1 MVTTHMIRS
10 KVPSLGTIRLINKH
24 FRAKTIICYIYKVHL
39 CIILLFSYMYF
50 LQSYVGLKG
59 RSSNSRH
66 NSRMDMEDDVGRHH
80 NGMEDDADMDQSSGA
95 EYDMSD

>member
-1 MVTTHMIRS
+1 
-10 KVPSLGTIRLINKH
+10 
-24 FRAKTIICYIYKVHL
+24 
-39 CIILLFSYMYF
+39 MYF